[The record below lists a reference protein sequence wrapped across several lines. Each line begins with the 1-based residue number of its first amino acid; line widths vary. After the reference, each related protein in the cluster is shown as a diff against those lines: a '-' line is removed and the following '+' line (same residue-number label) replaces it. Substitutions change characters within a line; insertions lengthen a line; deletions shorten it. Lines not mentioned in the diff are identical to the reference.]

1 MTATIETNTRQVRL
15 TVTKLPCDDLNS
27 ICRTL
32 DYAAKDIGVQVST
45 VRCEPERAHF
55 EAQLEGQRADFAAL
69 QGILSNSFPAAEV
82 ELEDGDS

>member
-1 MTATIETNTRQVRL
+1 MIETGTRQVRL

-32 DYAAKDIGVQVST
+32 DYAAKEIGVQVSS

-55 EAQLEGQRADFAAL
+55 EAQLEGQGADFAAL
-69 QGILSNSFPAAEV
+69 QGILRDSFPAAEV